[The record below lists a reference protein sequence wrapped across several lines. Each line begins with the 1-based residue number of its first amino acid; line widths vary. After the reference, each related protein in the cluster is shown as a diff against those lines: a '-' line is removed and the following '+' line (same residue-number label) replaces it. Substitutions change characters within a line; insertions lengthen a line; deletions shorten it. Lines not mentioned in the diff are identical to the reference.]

1 MNHKEII
8 EHLVSEK
15 KNFLEISTF
24 SKKPGIYAI
33 FFSGKP
39 FPLENKEPKPDEV
52 IYIGKTE
59 SSQEKRDAKTHFK
72 SGKTGSST
80 LRKTIGSL
88 LRKKYNLKPIVRSN
102 SDILKRRLSHFKF
115 DDISEDIISKWMKN
129 NLALSF
135 YEYPKSKNEIEKLE
149 TFLIQKLIPIL
160 NIDKNPSNPF
170 SKTLKKMRKESAN
183 LAFKDYKIVEKNNLI
198 EKVRINKMATNSEN
212 KYTALWQGYLS
223 QIQRELTDSNEPQTI
238 QLDKE
243 KFTDVGNRKSYSFN
257 LEYKNGIVNNN
268 IGGSAVARDLDKV
281 ISKSETIKSILK
293 NGYYKINLDR
303 EFILHI
309 QKLQQTVA

>member
-8 EHLVSEK
+8 EQLVSGK

-33 FFSGKP
+33 FFSGKF
-39 FPLENKEPKPDEV
+39 FPLENKEPKPYEA

-88 LRKKYNLKPIVRSN
+88 LRKKYNLKPIVRST
-102 SDILKRRLSHFKF
+102 SDILKRRFSHFKF
-115 DDISEDIISKWMKN
+115 DDISEDIISEWMKN

-198 EKVRINKMATNSEN
+198 EKVRVNKMATNSEN

-223 QIQRELTDSNEPQTI
+223 QIQRKLTDSNEPQTI
-238 QLDKE
+238 QLDKA

-268 IGGSAVARDLDKV
+268 IDGSAVARDLDKV
-281 ISKSETIKSILK
+281 ISKSEAIKAILK

-303 EFILHI
+303 EFILHL
-309 QKLQQTVA
+309 QKL